1 MTRCIRRLTA
11 FLALLLVA
19 LLANAGRI
27 QTVTRD
33 TYDGNPA
40 NRRPAIARYGQPRGD
55 ILAGDGP
62 VTGSRDTGQRLRYER
77 TYPDGPLYAPVT
89 GFASQM
95 YGTSLLEAA
104 ADPLLSGTDSRL
116 DAVPLWQEITG
127 SRHPGGSVR
136 TTIVPAVQRAA
147 FAALA
152 GHKGAVAALEPAT
165 GKILALVSAPGYDPG
180 ELSGNGPATARAWRR
195 LSGDPGRPMLN
206 RALGRTYPPGS
217 TFKIVTAAAALEHGV
232 VTDVDAPTDAPS
244 PYTLPGTVTPL
255 RDPSRGCAHASLR
268 RALAVSCNTVL
279 ARLGVRV
286 GLDRMVT
293 TAQDFG
299 FNDDRL
305 TVPSPVAR
313 SAFATEMDDAQ
324 LALSSIG
331 QYDTAA
337 TPLQMA
343 MVAAAVA
350 GDGDLMR
357 PYLVDR
363 LTDARGRTV
372 ASTLPALLHQPMSP
386 RTAAALRR
394 MMVDA
399 VVRGTASRAAVP
411 GATVGG
417 KTGTAQH
424 GVGNVRTPYAWFIGW
439 ARRDRAP
446 QPEVAV
452 AVVLEDA
459 APRRGEIAG
468 GGQAA
473 PVARAVLGAALRA
486 GDPAGRAGPRP
497 GGRR

>member
-1 MTRCIRRLTA
+1 MSRCIRRLTA
-11 FLALLLVA
+11 FCALLLVA
-19 LLANAGRI
+19 LLAHAGRL

-33 TYDGNPA
+33 TYDDNPA
-40 NRRPAIARYGQPRGD
+40 NRRSAITRYGQPRGD
-55 ILAGDGP
+55 ILAGNERI
-62 VTGSRDTGQRLRYER
+62 TGSRDTGQRLRYER
-77 TYPDGPLYAPVT
+77 TYRHGPLYAPVT
-89 GFASQM
+89 GFASQT

-104 ADPLLSGTDSRL
+104 ADGVLAGTDRRL
-116 DAVPLWQEITG
+116 DVFPLWRELT
-127 SRHPGGSVR
+127 RTRRPGGSAR

-147 FAALA
+147 YTALA
-152 GHKGAVAALEPAT
+152 GRKGAVAALEPAT
-165 GKILALVSAPGYDPG
+165 GRILALVSTPSYDPS
-180 ELSGNGPATARAWRR
+180 ELSGNGPGTIRAWAR
-195 LSGDPGRPMLN
+195 LTADPDRPMLN
-206 RALGRTYPPGS
+206 RALDRTYPPGS

-232 VTDVDAPTDAPS
+232 VGDVDAPTEAAG
-244 PYTLPGTVTPL
+244 PYTLPGTVTRL

-268 RALAVSCNTVL
+268 RALAISCNTVL

-313 SAFATEMDDAQ
+313 STFATGMDGAQ
-324 LALSSIG
+324 LALSAIG

-372 ASTLPALLHQPMSP
+372 ASTLPTLLHQPMSP
-386 RTAAALRR
+386 RTAATLRR

-399 VVRGTASRAAVP
+399 VTDGTGAKAAVP

-424 GVGNVRTPYAWFIGW
+424 GVGNASTPYAWFIGW
-439 ARRDRAP
+439 ARRHGAAD
-446 QPEVAV
+446 PEVAV
-452 AVVLEDA
+452 AVVVEDA
-459 APRRGEIAG
+459 AARRGDIAG

-473 PVARAVLGAALRA
+473 PVARAVLGTALRS
-486 GDPAGRAGPRP
+486 
-497 GGRR
+497 